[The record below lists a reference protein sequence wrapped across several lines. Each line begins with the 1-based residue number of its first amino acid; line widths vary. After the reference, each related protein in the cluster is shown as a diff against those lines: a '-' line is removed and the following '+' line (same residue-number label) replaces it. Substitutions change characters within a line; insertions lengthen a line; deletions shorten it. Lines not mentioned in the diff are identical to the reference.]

1 MLGVRWVDEK
11 NVPSYKCIPVTIYL
25 PYRAGSSLGIPCDPR
40 DNRLRSKVKV
50 VILVAEET
58 RGHGGS

>member
-1 MLGVRWVDEK
+1 MLGIRWVDEK
-11 NVPSYKCIPVTIYL
+11 KHPLIQMHPSDHL

-40 DNRLRSKVKV
+40 DKRLRSKVKV

-58 RGHGGS
+58 RGCGGS